1 MSTCCYIGGVSV
13 PSTSLADEAIP
24 CYESTWQEM
33 AQLCTDLLLNGCRP
47 SFRRTES
54 KMGTTCNPAEVP
66 GSLVLFK
73 VVEREVNGTIF
84 TRIMQRAFIGM
95 GLEHHQFAGLAQA
108 TKQLICHH

>member
-1 MSTCCYIGGVSV
+1 
-13 PSTSLADEAIP
+13 
-24 CYESTWQEM
+24 M

-73 VVEREVNGTIF
+73 VVEWEVNGTIF

-108 TKQLICHH
+108 TKQLICHRWEQSRRGRHCKGFVCLELCVAGSGAQ